1 MTSLNDLVS
10 MSNALGAPA
19 LDAAIL
25 GEGNTSARCDGD
37 TFWVKGSGCT
47 LASMG
52 AGDFVHLRFREIL
65 GLMGKAADEKLIS
78 STYEAAKVDPAQKR
92 RPSVETLFHAVLLSY
107 PGINVVAHTHPTF
120 VNSLTC
126 SPGWDVNLAGRMF
139 PDEAVVMGRD
149 SVFVPYTDPGVPL
162 ASAIKAGV
170 DGYIARFGEAPKVV
184 YMQNHGLIALAASH
198 GEAVNITAMA
208 IKAARIRLGAL
219 TAGGIRTLPA
229 ATIDHLVARPD
240 EKYRQAALGLTAA
253 K

>member
-1 MTSLNDLVS
+1 MPSLSDLVS
-10 MSNALGAPA
+10 MSNALGAPS

-25 GEGNTSARCDGD
+25 GEGNTSARCDAD

-65 GLMGKAADEKLIS
+65 ELMGQAADEKRIS
-78 STYEAAKVDPAQKR
+78 TAYEAAKVDPAQKR
-92 RPSVETLFHAVLLSY
+92 RPSVETLFHAVLLGY
-107 PGINVVAHTHPTF
+107 PGINVVAHTHPTA

-126 SPGWDVNLAGRMF
+126 NPGWDVVLAGRMF
-139 PDEAVVMGRD
+139 PDEAVVMGRE

-170 DGYIARFGEAPKVV
+170 DGYLARHGETPKVV
-184 YMQNHGLIALAASH
+184 YMQNHGLIALAANQTD
-198 GEAVNITAMA
+198 AINITTMA

-219 TAGGIRTLPA
+219 QAGGIRCLPPA
-229 ATIDHLVARPD
+229 VIDHLVARPD
-240 EKYRQAALGLTAA
+240 EKYRQAALAG